1 MSAPA
6 AGTDE
11 FGTAPLFTD
20 PLIGPAR
27 PGPAEA
33 AAAAVP
39 LLFQE
44 PVPQIPKSQNPA
56 NERKTR

>member
-1 MSAPA
+1 MKATA
-6 AGTDE
+6 AGADE

-20 PLIGPAR
+20 PLNSPAR

-44 PVPQIPKSQNPA
+44 PVPQISRSQNPA

>member
-6 AGTDE
+6 TGTDE

-20 PLIGPAR
+20 PLTSPAR
-27 PGPAEA
+27 PQPAEA
-33 AAAAVP
+33 AAAAGPV
-39 LLFQE
+39 LFQE
-44 PVPQIPKSQNPA
+44 PASQISSSQNPA